1 MLYHKSK
8 KTDRSTTKKFKLLL
22 LQTNTDMNPKF
33 L

>member
-8 KTDRSTTKKFKLLL
+8 KTRSTTKKFKLLL